1 MKFFIVFDK
10 SGDLLEFVT
19 LDSTRAEILD
29 YYVDNLKQNNSNSFQ
44 SIVDPTF
51 IDVLISNLHNSITES
66 NKFIKNI
73 TGQPVMECNT
83 EEYINQ
89 AKLNQLHADW
99 VSSQR
104 YQFNIQEKKQSVDIG
119 VVEMANRLHKEFSDD
134 IPVIDLGNILNKLG
148 YTDVYSQIN
157 TNLHLIES
165 SFNAI
170 KFATPQW
177 LEFKNI
183 FPKTLINNDICNFR
197 IPFNHLGRTLFNK
210 YQFFDTDLK
219 YKDENSFDE
228 LLGFVEVTLAR
239 NQTIPLSQ
247 EYIAWCKKHNREP
260 SGNYLNIGN
269 LTNLEQNLNDYRLVI
284 YRNIRNC
291 NSFSITLNK
300 G

>member
-1 MKFFIVFDK
+1 MKFSIVFDK

-29 YYVDNLKQNNSNSFQ
+29 YYVDKLTQAGSNSFQ
-44 SIVDPTF
+44 SIVEPTF

-66 NKFIKNI
+66 NKFIKHI
-73 TGQPVMECNT
+73 TGKPVMTCRV

-89 AKLNQLHADW
+89 SKLNQLHADW
-99 VSSQR
+99 VNSQM
-104 YQFNIQEKKQSVDIG
+104 YQFDIQEKKQSTDIE
-119 VVEMANRLHKEFSDD
+119 VANIANRLHKEFSDD
-134 IPVIDLGNILNKLG
+134 IPIIDLGNILNKLG
-148 YTDVYSQIN
+148 YTNVYSQIN
-157 TNLHLIES
+157 DHLHALES
-165 SFNAI
+165 AFNGI
-170 KFATPQW
+170 KFSTMHW
-177 LEFKNI
+177 LEFENI

-210 YQFFDTDLK
+210 YQFFDTNLE
-219 YKDENSFDE
+219 YNDENSFNE

-239 NQTIPLSQ
+239 NQTIPLPQ

-269 LTNLEQNLNDYRLVI
+269 LIDLEQNLNDYRLVI
-284 YRNIRNC
+284 YRNTRNS
-291 NSFSITLNK
+291 NAFSIKLNK

>member
-1 MKFFIVFDK
+1 MKFSIVFDK

-29 YYVDNLKQNNSNSFQ
+29 YYVDNLTQTTSNSFQ
-44 SIVDPTF
+44 SIVDPAF
-51 IDVLISNLHNSITES
+51 IDGLISNLHNSITES

-73 TGQPVMECNT
+73 TGKPVIECST

-89 AKLNQLHADW
+89 SKLNQLHADW
-99 VSSQR
+99 VNSQSH
-104 YQFNIQEKKQSVDIG
+104 QFDIQEKKQSAD
-119 VVEMANRLHKEFSDD
+119 VEVTEIANRLHEEFSDD

-148 YTDVYSQIN
+148 YTGVYSQIN
-157 TNLHLIES
+157 TNLHLVES
-165 SFNAI
+165 AFNGI
-170 KFATPQW
+170 KFATKQW

-219 YKDENSFDE
+219 YNDENSFNE
-228 LLGFVEVTLAR
+228 LLGVVEVTLAR

-269 LTNLEQNLNDYRLVI
+269 LTDLEQNLNDYRLVI
-284 YRNIRNC
+284 YRNIRNS
-291 NSFSITLNK
+291 NNFSIKLNK